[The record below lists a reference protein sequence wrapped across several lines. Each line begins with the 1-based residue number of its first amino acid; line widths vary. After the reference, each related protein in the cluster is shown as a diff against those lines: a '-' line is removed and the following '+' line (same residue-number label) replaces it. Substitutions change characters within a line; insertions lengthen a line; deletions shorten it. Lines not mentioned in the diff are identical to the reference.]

1 MERQSE
7 EAKEYLRLREE
18 LRCLDANLFLAE
30 SEELKRQIREV
41 EQKEMIL
48 TGDQESVRAESETLK
63 SEYELLG
70 TELDA
75 LDAAIAAEREACS
88 REDLERQEKT
98 GRIGVLREQ
107 IRTEQMNEE
116 HIRSRMA
123 SIDGE
128 MHQKEEEQAEYESEK
143 QALNASMQTIEAKQ
157 QEAEAAVRSM
167 DEAVSRTETLIETA
181 KAEIMDALNQ
191 KAELAARRQRYETML
206 EQADVRRAEVTQKLL
221 KFKSDESVQ
230 EEQKKKKKPN

>member
-18 LRCLDANLFLAE
+18 LRCTGRQPVLAE

-75 LDAAIAAEREACS
+75 LDAAIAADREACS
-88 REDLERQEKT
+88 R
-98 GRIGVLREQ
+98 GRPMRTIRRRPDGSEFSGEQ

-128 MHQKEEEQAEYESEK
+128 MHQKEEERGG
-143 QALNASMQTIEAKQ
+143 I
-157 QEAEAAVRSM
+157 
-167 DEAVSRTETLIETA
+167 
-181 KAEIMDALNQ
+181 
-191 KAELAARRQRYETML
+191 
-206 EQADVRRAEVTQKLL
+206 
-221 KFKSDESVQ
+221 
-230 EEQKKKKKPN
+230 